1 MDIMNRIL
9 SYMFYS
15 ICNILFFSYLSI
27 TVYQLYCLNIDSNI
41 STIIEFYITNTVSKY
56 NIFFSLN
63 EKLHYSLILFSKLQ
77 IIELVFDFYVVELN
91 LLDHSY
97 LYDDL
102 VFYNYYSIF
111 QLYIFTK
118 TSSYYEFVSDSIK
131 FFCLHDFIWI
141 IPNETILLF
150 FRLYN
155 NTYFDIECLSFYVM
169 YPIVYNF
176 FIEKLQCF
184 CFSSIMVLKHELL
197 EMPVILYSDSFITEL
212 FIRELYI
219 FYLMLV
225 YS

>member
-118 TSSYYEFVSDSIK
+118 TSSYSEFVSDSIK